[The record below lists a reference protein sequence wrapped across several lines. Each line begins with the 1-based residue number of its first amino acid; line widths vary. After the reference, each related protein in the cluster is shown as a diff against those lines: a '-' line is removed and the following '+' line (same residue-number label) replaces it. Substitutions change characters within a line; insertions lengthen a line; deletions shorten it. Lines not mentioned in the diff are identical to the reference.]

1 MVQNAFQNVCG
12 HSKGYRFEYIT
23 QEEYENLNILNQYDV
38 MSDEISLDNGIVK
51 TIGDTE
57 YVFPID
63 DE

>member
-1 MVQNAFQNVCG
+1 MNA
-12 HSKGYRFEYIT
+12 
-23 QEEYENLNILNQYDV
+23 EN
-38 MSDEISLDNGIVK
+38 EISLDNDIVK